1 MSTTDHTPRLI
12 VLLGALAAL
21 ASCNVSTPAHSA
33 DRAPIVHGP
42 NETFIHI
49 GSAPAPKA
57 TTARTVKP
65 SETFIRIV
73 SPKASATPSPVTPAP
88 MCKAPTTSG
97 LSPLTFD
104 SPVLPPS
111 TYLHPAYPEVRPYAA
126 PSASYGHG
134 TTRTTGT
141 VSTPHGVLRFDSTS
155 KH

>member
-1 MSTTDHTPRLI
+1 MSTDRTPRLI
-12 VLLGALAAL
+12 LVIGALAAL

-33 DRAPIVHGP
+33 DGAPIVHGP
-42 NETFIHI
+42 RETHIHI
-49 GSAPAPKA
+49 A
-57 TTARTVKP
+57 
-65 SETFIRIV
+65 
-73 SPKASATPSPVTPAP
+73 SPTPSPMATLS
-88 MCKAPTTSG
+88 PTTSG

-104 SPVLPPS
+104 SPALPPS

-126 PSASYGHG
+126 PSA

>member
-1 MSTTDHTPRLI
+1 MSTTDHTPRFI

-42 NETFIHI
+42 TESFVVIH
-49 GSAPAPKA
+49 SAPVAPVPKA
-57 TTARTVKP
+57 T
-65 SETFIRIV
+65 
-73 SPKASATPSPVTPAP
+73 
-88 MCKAPTTSG
+88 PTTSG

-104 SPVLPPS
+104 SPALPPS

-126 PSASYGHG
+126 PSA